1 MGRGHPAAH
10 PQRTLACTPGR
21 RPHIWMQSPWRVP
34 CVASGPVVGPRA
46 HEVVGPNLGRHSP
59 RQTVPLATTVP
70 SQMSSTVVRLLAKRS
85 PVKSSVPLV
94 QGNRI
99 LMEAVPRR
107 GETLFC
113 VPEIRCQTTKTRSLR
128 HRRHIG
134 TGQMKCKQPAQ
145 GSIKLECDCPGHWCR
160 SKSASLRPRRRA
172 WPSIAVWC
180 RCRC

>member
-1 MGRGHPAAH
+1 MR
-10 PQRTLACTPGR
+10 
-21 RPHIWMQSPWRVP
+21 
-34 CVASGPVVGPRA
+34 
-46 HEVVGPNLGRHSP
+46 GRHPLGPHPPNSVSP
-59 RQTVPLATTVP
+59 CQSCARSHLAPLCTKSVRAP
-70 SQMSSTVVRLLAKRS
+70 SERGCVR
-85 PVKSSVPLV
+85 

-145 GSIKLECDCPGHWCR
+145 GSIKLECDCPGVSGRIAESGQKRC
-160 SKSASLRPRRRA
+160 RRRLGKFLDVGR
-172 WPSIAVWC
+172 WPGTGKKGGAGSRGCGGRPPGRRRRWARSWHTRRLGGDAGDAPGVGGG
-180 RCRC
+180 RPG